1 LFSFI
6 LTFLTRFDH
15 FNVSVQNAAAV
26 FSSSDFSRIFLAAFS
41 LGYLVSMDDSLF
53 APLFNLALAAKGQQ
67 GIYFWGVQTD
77 SKGLSILTQAN
88 IVFAQSHL

>member
-1 LFSFI
+1 
-6 LTFLTRFDH
+6 
-15 FNVSVQNAAAV
+15 
-26 FSSSDFSRIFLAAFS
+26 
-41 LGYLVSMDDSLF
+41 MDDSLF